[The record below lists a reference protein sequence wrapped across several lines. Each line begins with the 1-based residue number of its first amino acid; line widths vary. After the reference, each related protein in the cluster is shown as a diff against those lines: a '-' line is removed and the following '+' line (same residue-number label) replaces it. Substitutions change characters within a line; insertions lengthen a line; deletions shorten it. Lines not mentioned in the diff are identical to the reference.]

1 MASAAAIGLQ
11 TTDAAS
17 GRVLDAWYPAPVL
30 ATAPAPVDGLARVED
45 PLREV
50 VVEPVATVVDDLG
63 APPADVADA
72 YLRLHLL
79 SHRLVRPHGVNL
91 DGIFGVLPNVAW
103 TSLGPV
109 DIAQITATQ
118 LRCRSDGRH
127 LEVYGVDKF
136 PRMTD

>member
-1 MASAAAIGLQ
+1 MASASAIGLQ

-17 GRVLDAWYPAPVL
+17 GRVLDASYPAPVL
-30 ATAPAPVDGLARVED
+30 AVEPVPVDGLSRVED

-50 VVEPVATVVDDLG
+50 VVEPVTTIIDDLT
-63 APPADVADA
+63 APPAGVADA

-79 SHRLVRPHGVNL
+79 SHRLVRPHEVNL
-91 DGIFGVLPNVAW
+91 DGVFGVLPNVAW

-109 DIAQITATQ
+109 DVARVEEVR
-118 LRCRSDGRH
+118 LRCRSQGRQ

-136 PRMTD
+136 PRMT